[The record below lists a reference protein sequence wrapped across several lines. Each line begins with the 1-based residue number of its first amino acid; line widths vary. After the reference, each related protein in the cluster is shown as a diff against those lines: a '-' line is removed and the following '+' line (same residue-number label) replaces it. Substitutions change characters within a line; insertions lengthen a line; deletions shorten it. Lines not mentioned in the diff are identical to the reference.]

1 MKRITVSGVVLALV
15 AFAFLSPLLSYK
27 AVGAIG
33 NPAPEQV
40 FLFEDTNYQGNS
52 MSFYVNDRVADLTR
66 WKFIGSSTNWNDK
79 ISSMKIGKNAKI
91 IFYKDVN
98 FKKKMGEL
106 EGDTKKN
113 LDVPNLHSY
122 GWGDQISSFE
132 VKQSSKFK

>member
-1 MKRITVSGVVLALV
+1 M
-15 AFAFLSPLLSYK
+15 LSNHL
-27 AVGAIG
+27 
-33 NPAPEQV
+33 
-40 FLFEDTNYQGNS
+40 
-52 MSFYVNDRVADLTR
+52 
-66 WKFIGSSTNWNDK
+66 
-79 ISSMKIGKNAKI
+79 